1 MLPYT
6 ICLVMLQ
13 ADDKGVLYPVAQILV
28 NVTNSYDIKQPEPE
42 LVEIAKFAKQ
52 HIPETHEKV
61 IIPQLCL
68 SSKSAALSPYI
79 CIDPFI

>member
-1 MLPYT
+1 
-6 ICLVMLQ
+6 MLQ

-68 SSKSAALSPYI
+68 TWPLRNLVGWGGNNMFCP
-79 CIDPFI
+79 PPN